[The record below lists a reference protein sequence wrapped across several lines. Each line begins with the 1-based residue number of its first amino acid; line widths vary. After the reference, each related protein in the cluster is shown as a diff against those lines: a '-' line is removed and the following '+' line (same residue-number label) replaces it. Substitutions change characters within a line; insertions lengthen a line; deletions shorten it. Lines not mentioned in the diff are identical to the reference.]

1 MKTTT
6 RETDALQIIIAW
18 TDGDTVVVR
27 ERRTD
32 LGERPEMKAV
42 RRSRTVVWLN
52 KGTVEDVEKARAYAA
67 PEGYKVFTYPQT
79 VKDARAAAARDV
91 LAT

>member
-42 RRSRTVVWLN
+42 RRSRTVV
-52 KGTVEDVEKARAYAA
+52 
-67 PEGYKVFTYPQT
+67 
-79 VKDARAAAARDV
+79 